1 MRLDVIF
8 VATQSSLQFFKR
20 KGNYKPREND
30 ITVADSKREEFRKY
44 LEKAGVMDALTKVL
58 VNLYEEPEK
67 PANALDFMK
76 EHLHG
81 GPPET
86 ADIEAL
92 KNEVSDLRQKVE
104 QLTAENTELKQRVS
118 MKICSSFPQG
128 E

>member
-1 MRLDVIF
+1 MTAQYR
-8 VATQSSLQFFKR
+8 
-20 KGNYKPREND
+20 
-30 ITVADSKREEFRKY
+30 VADSKREEFRKY

-76 EHLHG
+76 EHLHA
-81 GPPET
+81 GPADT

-104 QLTAENTELKQRVS
+104 QLTVENNELKQR
-118 MKICSSFPQG
+118 MKALSVQPCKNEKQLLWGPETPG

>member
-1 MRLDVIF
+1 M
-8 VATQSSLQFFKR
+8 
-20 KGNYKPREND
+20 
-30 ITVADSKREEFRKY
+30 
-44 LEKAGVMDALTKVL
+44 

-76 EHLHG
+76 EHLHA
-81 GPPET
+81 GPADT

-104 QLTAENTELKQRVS
+104 QLTVENNELKQRLQTYE
-118 MKICSSFPQG
+118 PQAEDTNLG

>member
-1 MRLDVIF
+1 MTAQYR
-8 VATQSSLQFFKR
+8 
-20 KGNYKPREND
+20 
-30 ITVADSKREEFRKY
+30 VADSKREEFRKY

-76 EHLHG
+76 EHLHA
-81 GPPET
+81 GPADT

-104 QLTAENTELKQRVS
+104 QLTVENNELKQR
-118 MKICSSFPQG
+118 MKALSVQPCKNEKQLSWGPETLLQTYEPQAEDTNLG

>member
-1 MRLDVIF
+1 
-8 VATQSSLQFFKR
+8 
-20 KGNYKPREND
+20 
-30 ITVADSKREEFRKY
+30 
-44 LEKAGVMDALTKVL
+44 MDALTKVL

-76 EHLHG
+76 EHLHA
-81 GPPET
+81 GPADT

-104 QLTAENTELKQRVS
+104 QLTVENNELKQRLQTYE
-118 MKICSSFPQG
+118 PQAEDTNLG